1 MEKTFVVKKIKIAIT
16 GPESSGKTTLAKEI
30 SAHFKKSILVN
41 EFAREYL
48 KTVNGKY
55 TYSDLIKIAKGQ
67 KEREIQASKKNSQLI
82 ICDTTLNEIKIWS
95 LEKFNKCEKWILNTK
110 DNYTHYLL
118 SKPDI
123 PWEPDPLRENPF
135 DRERLFNIHLKYLQN
150 KSYTIIYGDKKS
162 RFLMAKK
169 IINSYLT

>member
-1 MEKTFVVKKIKIAIT
+1 M
-16 GPESSGKTTLAKEI
+16 
-30 SAHFKKSILVN
+30 VN
-41 EFAREYL
+41 EFARNYL

-67 KEREIQASKKNSQLI
+67 KERENQASKKNSQLI

-95 LEKFNKCEKWILNTK
+95 LEKFNKCEEWILNTK
-110 DNYTHYLL
+110 DNYIHYLL
-118 SKPDI
+118 CKPDI
-123 PWEPDPLRENPF
+123 PWEPDPLRKTLLI
-135 DRERLFNIHLKYLQN
+135 ERLFNIHLKYLQN
-150 KSYTIIYGDKKS
+150 KSYTIICWDKKS